1 MIAIERHARPFDL
14 VSEGDRRMHA
24 AAVEVLA
31 KSHYG
36 ALRSVCCRVASGVVE
51 LSGTVPNF
59 YLKQLAQEAMLRL
72 EPGSVRNLIEV
83 RGDARPA

>member
-1 MIAIERHARPFDL
+1 MIALPPHARVFHP

-24 AAVEVLA
+24 AAVEVLS

-36 ALRSVCCRVASGVVE
+36 ALRQLNCRVTSGVVE
-51 LSGTVPNF
+51 ISGTVPNF
-59 YLKQLAQEAMLRL
+59 YLKQLAQEAVLRL

-83 RGDARPA
+83 RGQARPA